1 MTKAQLTWTQVLR
14 AKQCIMKAC
23 GTNHG
28 RSFKLFTCQFIKV
41 SMLSVGR
48 RHPWCP
54 RRPNTLGPIAKALA
68 LPTAVVW
75 QDGPPSSND
84 ADARVPLTN
93 YKMLQY
99 YGRLEIGTPPQVFDV
114 MFDTGSSDLWLPS
127 R

>member
-1 MTKAQLTWTQVLR
+1 LAGGL
-14 AKQCIMKAC
+14 C
-23 GTNHG
+23 GARGG
-28 RSFKLFTCQFIKV
+28 R
-41 SMLSVGR
+41 
-48 RHPWCP
+48 
-54 RRPNTLGPIAKALA
+54 TLWALDVLA

-75 QDGPPSSND
+75 QDGPPSSNG